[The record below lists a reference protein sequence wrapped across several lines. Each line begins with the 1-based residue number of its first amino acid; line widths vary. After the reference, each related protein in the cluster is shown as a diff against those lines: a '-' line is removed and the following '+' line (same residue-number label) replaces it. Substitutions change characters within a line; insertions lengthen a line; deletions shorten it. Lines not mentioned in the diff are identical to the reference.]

1 MRTEKEAIGKGSGC
15 TMKDQEAITGKKK
28 KKEPEVTAEKRI
40 PKWQKCGA
48 VSRKRQRHPLTV
60 KDKR

>member
-1 MRTEKEAIGKGSGC
+1 MRTEKDAMGKVSGC
-15 TMKDQEAITGKKK
+15 TMKGQEAITEKK

-48 VSRKRQRHPLTV
+48 VSRKRQRYPYNV
-60 KDKR
+60 KDKE